1 MSSYKKRVDGYFAAS
16 IVIEEMLHD
25 AKEKLEPRAKREGMS
40 KDWWQG
46 HYEGLLAAHCFM
58 ALGQFPDVP
67 HNKEKIKEM
76 LDSESKK

>member
-25 AKEKLEPRAKREGMS
+25 AKQKLEPYAEREGMS

-58 ALGQFPDVP
+58 ALGKYPDVP
-67 HNKEKIKEM
+67 HNAEKIKEM